1 VHPLGKAPVLE
12 DGDVKIAESAV
23 IIGLSPRYTLRLGSS
38 HICPSEYLIDSYG
51 SKFAVSPK
59 NKLQDAYC
67 ESSLT
72 LSRCYTVTHEKPGS
86 HYSEGTL
93 MPLLTNKLIYS
104 VVPSKSPLFVR
115 PVVSAIMSKLNEKI
129 VEPQLKANCQMVQ
142 SESSEA
148 QIN

>member
-38 HICPSEYLIDSYG
+38 HTCLTEYLIDSYG
-51 SKFAVSPK
+51 SKLAVSPK

-72 LSRCYTVTHEKPGS
+72 LSRSYTHEKPGS

-104 VVPSKSPLFVR
+104 IVPSKSPLFVR